1 MHFCHI
7 IIIIA
12 MHLENIHAQCSFMSE
27 QVGARGIRN
36 NSTERG
42 CTSASINIIIIIR
55 NVIMINTLIVIIL
68 LNYAEF
74 HNI

>member
-12 MHLENIHAQCSFMSE
+12 MHLENIHAQCSFISE
-27 QVGARGIRN
+27 QVGGIRN

-55 NVIMINTLIVIIL
+55 IVIMINTLIVIIL